1 MPCYSWSCLF
11 QLLCSWPKTELQ
23 VPTSDCINYNET
35 IIIMVFIKHYIFKM
49 RLSINLVFEI
59 GAKENIFRMIHNHA
73 FSQGGL
79 ASLTSFFSDIF
90 WQKWGVF
97 VLIRKEISWIFQN
110 SPYFCLLSTFGTL
123 YGLWNANH
131 SFFWDTLYI
140 LVKCAPG
147 GWYFFDI
154 LVC

>member
-73 FSQGGL
+73 FSQGGWRL
-79 ASLTSFFSDIF
+79 WPHFSQTFSDKNEEF
-90 WQKWGVF
+90 LCSSERKFPEFCKTHPTFVSRPLLVASMAHQTLSSVF
-97 VLIRKEISWIFQN
+97 
-110 SPYFCLLSTFGTL
+110 FGTPCT
-123 YGLWNANH
+123 
-131 SFFWDTLYI
+131 SMR
-140 LVKCAPG
+140 
-147 GWYFFDI
+147 
-154 LVC
+154 